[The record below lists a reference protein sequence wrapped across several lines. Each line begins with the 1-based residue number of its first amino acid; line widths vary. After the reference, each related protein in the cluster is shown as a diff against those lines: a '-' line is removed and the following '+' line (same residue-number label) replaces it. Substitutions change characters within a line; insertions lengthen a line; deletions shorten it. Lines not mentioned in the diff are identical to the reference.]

1 MAISPNDTFT
11 SGQVLTAQECNQFP
25 WGVVA
30 FGSATAN
37 DTFTT
42 EETEITASAFTAVAN
57 RYYRIT
63 YVEPILYGAQNGV
76 VAMRIK
82 NGATE
87 LQKTYVMTNASYEG
101 NGLSF
106 VVKTFTAGSVT
117 ITGTLA
123 VIVGTNGTAQRSAT
137 NPGQLIVEDIGPA

>member
-1 MAISPNDTFT
+1 MAIAPNTTFI
-11 SGQVLTAQECNQFP
+11 SGAVYTAAQANAYGF
-25 WGVVA
+25 GIVA
-30 FGSATAN
+30 FGTATAN

-42 EETEITASAFTAVAN
+42 EETEITASTFTAIAN

-63 YVEPILYGAQNGV
+63 YVEPILYGAVNGV
-76 VAMRIK
+76 LAMRIK

-87 LQKTYVMTNASYEG
+87 LQKTYVTASATFEG

-117 ITGTLA
+117 ITATLA

-137 NPGQLIVEDIGPA
+137 NPAQLIVEDVGPA

>member
-25 WGVVA
+25 FGVVA
-30 FGSATAN
+30 FGQATAN
-37 DTFTT
+37 DTFTS
-42 EETEITASAFTAVAN
+42 EETEITASAFTAIAN

-63 YVEPILYGAQNGV
+63 YVEPILYAAQNGV
-76 VAMRIK
+76 LAMRIK

-87 LQKTYVMTNASYEG
+87 LQKTYVIANASYEG

-117 ITGTLA
+117 ITATLA